1 MQKIS
6 DTLTKAN
13 KGVVTAILALFILH
27 FMSIHVVANALV
39 ICFEENGDVNV
50 ESVAGSFLT
59 IPSEDQVHN
68 EASHDHSKSTVEVSH
83 SHHSDVA
90 FSNLCSKEQ
99 RTTRYD
105 QQRTLAYLDGILN
118 TAIEELPRSRVFQLA
133 SFIPPLIEDF
143 ITTNLQTVVL
153 LN

>member
-1 MQKIS
+1 MQKLS
-6 DTLTKAN
+6 DKFSKAN
-13 KGVVTAILALFILH
+13 KGIVTTVLALFILH
-27 FMSIHVVANALV
+27 FMSIHGVANALV
-39 ICFEENGDVNV
+39 LCFEENGDVNV
-50 ESVAGSFLT
+50 ESAVGSVLT
-59 IPSEDQVHN
+59 IPAENAVH
-68 EASHDHSKSTVEVSH
+68 ADDHKDHSESTVSFSH
-83 SHHSDVA
+83 SHHNDIA
-90 FSNLCSKEQ
+90 FSTVCSKEQ

-118 TAIEELPRSRVFQLA
+118 TAIEELPRSRVFQLT